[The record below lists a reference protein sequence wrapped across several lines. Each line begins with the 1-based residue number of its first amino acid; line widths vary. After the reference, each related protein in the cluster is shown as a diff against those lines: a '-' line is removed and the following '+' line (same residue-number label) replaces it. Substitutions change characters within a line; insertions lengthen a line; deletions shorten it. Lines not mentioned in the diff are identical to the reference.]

1 MKKFWARD
9 RICWPTRFL
18 AQRREAGMNGE
29 GAELCSEGAKTGE
42 S

>member
-1 MKKFWARD
+1 MGKFGAKD

-18 AQRREAGMNGE
+18 AQRREPALNGE
-29 GAELCSEGAKTGE
+29 GAELCREGAKTGE